1 LPTFR
6 QLPWP
11 CDPGAMNGSLLCPVA
26 LVFPTRQQAD
36 LAAHLAHRELIIG
49 VPSDPSRC
57 AASPLIW
64 EGRRTRSGAAWWVS
78 QERGESRLGAARYSQ
93 LSLLGSKSFTWIG
106 TSRHRDVRR
115 AEDRGSMPRSCLK
128 VRA

>member
-78 QERGESRLGAARYSQ
+78 QERGRAASARP
-93 LSLLGSKSFTWIG
+93 G
-106 TSRHRDVRR
+106 TPSYRFW
-115 AEDRGSMPRSCLK
+115 ALK
-128 VRA
+128 VSPGSEHHAIVTCDGQRIAGQCREAA